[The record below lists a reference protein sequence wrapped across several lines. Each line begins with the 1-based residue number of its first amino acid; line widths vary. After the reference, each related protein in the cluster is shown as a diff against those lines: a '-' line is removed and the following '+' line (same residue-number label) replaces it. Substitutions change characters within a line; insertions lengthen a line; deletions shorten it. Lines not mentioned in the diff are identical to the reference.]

1 MKKILILVICIFL
14 VAGCVQ
20 KTGDPVKEK
29 KSKRPTASGNAYDV
43 LELEFYLPTQFK
55 RNKDNI
61 NTLYEFYT
69 GKLEK
74 QNSSELYVLVTTKAI
89 DEKFKLEDYVKKQTD
104 INYKSKKINK
114 FDWYVAKY
122 DKKSYYTATY
132 RSNLYTVEI
141 RKNSDPDKI
150 YNDTI
155 KMFER
160 TLFFEIIEAK

>member
-1 MKKILILVICIFL
+1 MICILL
-14 VAGCVQ
+14 VSGCVQ

-29 KSKRPTASGNAYDV
+29 KSNRPTVSSGNAYDV
-43 LELEFYLPTQFK
+43 YELEFYLPEQFK

-69 GKLEK
+69 GKLK
-74 QNSSELYVLVTTKAI
+74 NKDSSELYVAITTKAI
-89 DEKFKLEDYVKKQTD
+89 DENFKIKDYIKQQTN

-114 FDWYVAKY
+114 YDWYVAKY
-122 DKKSYYTATY
+122 DKTAYYTSTY

-155 KMFER
+155 KMFEK
-160 TLFFEIIEAK
+160 TLFFEVIEAK